1 MLHISRPSPSL
12 SLLFLFPTEVA
23 SVVTGETWVRDLGL
37 AVLDC
42 ASDVEWLSGG
52 DESVIY

>member
-1 MLHISRPSPSL
+1 VLHISRPSPSL